1 MDSRIDAPSR
11 RVGAAAAC
19 AALLAAGLLGGCAVY
34 APPPPPVYDAYG
46 APVVVGPPVVGVA
59 PYPGAIWIEGGWVWR
74 GGHREW
80 APGRWDRGY
89 GRGGG
94 WRR

>member
-11 RVGAAAAC
+11 RVRAAAC

-46 APVVVGPPVVGVA
+46 APVVVGPPVAVA

-74 GGHREW
+74 GGQREW

-89 GRGGG
+89 GRG

>member
-1 MDSRIDAPSR
+1 MDSRTDAPFR
-11 RVGAAAAC
+11 RGRAAAAC

-34 APPPPPVYDAYG
+34 APPPPVYDPYG
-46 APVVVGPPVVGVA
+46 GAVVVGPPVAVA

-74 GGHREW
+74 GGQRQW

-89 GRGGG
+89 GRG

>member
-11 RVGAAAAC
+11 RVRAAAC

-34 APPPPPVYDAYG
+34 APPPPVYDPYG
-46 APVVVGPPVVGVA
+46 GAVVVGPPVAVA

-89 GRGGG
+89 GRG

>member
-1 MDSRIDAPSR
+1 MDTRTKAPSR
-11 RVGAAAAC
+11 RARAAAC
-19 AALLAAGLLGGCAVY
+19 VALLAAGLLGGCAVY
-34 APPPPPVYDAYG
+34 APPPPAYDPYG
-46 APVVVGPPVVGVA
+46 GAVVVGPPVAVA

-89 GRGGG
+89 GRGG